1 MARKIARRKKA
12 GPTPSSG
19 GAHTGETGR
28 LVDELA
34 AHRETSPALSGGDVD
49 ADWQRAHD
57 SGEEAVGGSVATP
70 DQDVVDEK
78 SMRQIR
84 DIPVGDLMSKPV
96 VTVTPETSIDEL
108 TRLME
113 SCDYNAFPVV
123 DTAGTLQG
131 LVSRLDLFRLYL
143 LPYQRFIPAIEETW
157 VSSVGAIMSR
167 GVVALYPVEPAL
179 KAMALM
185 VDHRIRT
192 IPIVTDTTAGTV
204 VVGVVTRRNLA
215 PALAS

>member
-1 MARKIARRKKA
+1 M
-12 GPTPSSG
+12 
-19 GAHTGETGR
+19 
-28 LVDELA
+28 
-34 AHRETSPALSGGDVD
+34 RE
-49 ADWQRAHD
+49 
-57 SGEEAVGGSVATP
+57 
-70 DQDVVDEK
+70 
-78 SMRQIR
+78 IR

-108 TRLME
+108 TRLMD
-113 SCDYNAFPVV
+113 SSDYNAFPVV
-123 DTAGTLQG
+123 NAAGALQG

-143 LPYQRFIPAIEETW
+143 LRYQRFIPAIEETW

-167 GVVALYPVEPAL
+167 GVVALYPVEPAI

-204 VVGVVTRRNLA
+204 VIGVVTRRSLA